1 MQTSQEREACRAPVL
16 DALAR
21 AGYRSVFATVEGWA
35 WCPHCGLK
43 IDRDALKPVRTLEG
57 KDGAPLWH
65 AVTCPRCHARGRVRP
80 AEVSD

>member
-1 MQTSQEREACRAPVL
+1 MQTSQERGAYQPPAL

-21 AGYRSVFATVEGWA
+21 AGYRSVFARVETWV

-43 IDRDALKPVRTLEG
+43 IDRDALKPVRSLEA

-80 AEVSD
+80 LEESD